1 MTFQATPTEVYTALT
16 EAARRTGLQYLSGDV
31 RTGTAMFTSGRSLLM
46 FGDKVTARWK
56 QAAPGTVEV
65 TVSLASFGVGGLP
78 RPRGGSSAD
87 RLSDELSRLLPHA
100 G

>member
-1 MTFQATPTEVYTALT
+1 M
-16 EAARRTGLQYLSGDV
+16 EAARRTGLLYLSGDV
-31 RTGTAMFTSGRSLLM
+31 RTGTVMFTSGRSLMM
-46 FGDKVTARWK
+46 FGDKVSARWK
-56 QAAPGTVEV
+56 QAAPGTVQV

-87 RLSDELSRLLPHA
+87 RLSDALSGLLPHA